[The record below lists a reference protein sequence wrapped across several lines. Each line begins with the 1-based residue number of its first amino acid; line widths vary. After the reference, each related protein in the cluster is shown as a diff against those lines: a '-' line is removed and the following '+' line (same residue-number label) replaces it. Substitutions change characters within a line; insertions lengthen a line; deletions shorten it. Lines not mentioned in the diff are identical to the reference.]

1 MSILALLSPAV
12 LADFSLYAAGIGG
25 NGISGNSKGWQVYP
39 ITDGAI
45 ECDQALDWIWRASKD
60 VSGGKYGVRCVGDG
74 HACDRSGSGG
84 QIAELEFN
92 TMQSGK
98 DTSRP
103 HFSKS
108 YSSEGLPPRY

>member
-12 LADFSLYAAGIGG
+12 LADFSLYTAGIGG
-25 NGISGNSKGWQVYP
+25 NGISGNSNGWQVYP
-39 ITDGAI
+39 VTDGAI
-45 ECDQALDWIWRASKD
+45 GCNQALDWIWRASKD
-60 VSGGKYGVRCVGDG
+60 VSGGKYGVRCSGEE
-74 HACDRSGSGG
+74 HACDRSESGD

-92 TMQSGK
+92 TRQSGK

-108 YSSEGLPPRY
+108 YNSGRK